1 MKLTIAAMLAI
12 TMAAAISAQE
22 TKPVPK
28 DSQRVMIPGCTK
40 GMIFT
45 AARRTED
52 RPGSADIPEGMHLRM
67 SGAKKMMA
75 EIKGHEGQM
84 IELTG
89 LIKKGQLDPRG
100 VGIGGGVRVAPGPS
114 PMGGGGITMGS
125 GVNQI
130 VIDVEG
136 WRPVVGECPASSR

>member
-1 MKLTIAAMLAI
+1 MKYVLGVTFAFAVAAGLA
-12 TMAAAISAQE
+12 AQE

-45 AARRTED
+45 AARRTEESA
-52 RPGSADIPEGMHLRM
+52 GSADIPEGMHFRM
-67 SGAKKMMA
+67 NGPKKLMA

-84 IELTG
+84 IQLTG
-89 LIKKGQLDPRG
+89 IIKKGQLDPRG
-100 VGIGGGVRVAPGPS
+100 VGIGGVRIGPGPTPNS
-114 PMGGGGITMGS
+114 GGVTMGPS
-125 GVNQI
+125 VNQI

-136 WRPVVGECPASSR
+136 FRPAAGNCPSSDR